1 MKWSENQT
9 VVRTE
14 SDTCLSAL
22 LVSAAVSRASRSS
35 CVDNLTDLN
44 DSELFCRFAT
54 CIGNAPDTS
63 NVLDINSCSFSPLA
77 SHLLSRQDRWAKCG
91 FDFPPKPLVF
101 DLTPNV
107 IGPSEGFVQGGC
119 SIHAGLGFDPDRHIS
134 WKVRVQSLRS
144 LLPLIFDSIAL
155 SGNPNIRWFG
165 FEDS

>member
-1 MKWSENQT
+1 M

-14 SDTCLSAL
+14 SDTCLGAL
-22 LVSAAVSRASRSS
+22 LVSVVVSRASRSS

-44 DSELFCRFAT
+44 DSELFCRFA
-54 CIGNAPDTS
+54 IGNAPDTP
-63 NVLDINSCSFSPLA
+63 NQLDINSCSFSPLA
-77 SHLLSRQDRWAKCG
+77 SHLLSRQDRWVKCG

-107 IGPSEGFVQGGC
+107 IGPAEGLVQGGC
-119 SIHAGLGFDPDRHIS
+119 YIHAGLGFDPERHLS

-144 LLPLIFDSIAL
+144 LLPLTLDSIAL
-155 SGNPNIRWFG
+155 SGSPNIRWFG